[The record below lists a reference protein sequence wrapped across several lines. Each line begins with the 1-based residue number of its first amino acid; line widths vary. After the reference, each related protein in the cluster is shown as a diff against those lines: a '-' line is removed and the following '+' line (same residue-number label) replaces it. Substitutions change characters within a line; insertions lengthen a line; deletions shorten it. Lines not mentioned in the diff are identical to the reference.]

1 MNAQFS
7 PRWARKPG
15 GCGTKRGAPT
25 DSAMLEEWVKTERQC
40 NAKRSSELGLRSQAI
55 QIVFLFTNSRIPA
68 APSSLPNPERFT
80 PPNGN
85 LGSEA
90 TIALTK
96 TVPASSSDANNSCS
110 VRSFVQALAPRP
122 KVVAFAISTASA
134 TSRTR
139 KNDATGP
146 KISSQYAGESI
157 ATSTSTVGS

>member
-1 MNAQFS
+1 MNAQFAA
-7 PRWARKPG
+7 RRRRKPD

-25 DSAMLEEWVKTERQC
+25 DSAMLEEWVKTKRQR
-40 NAKRSSELGLRSQAI
+40 NAKRSGELGRRSQAI
-55 QIVFLFTNSRIPA
+55 QIVFVFTNSRIPA

-80 PPNGN
+80 PPKGN

-96 TVPASSSDANNSCS
+96 TIPASSSDTNSSCS
-110 VRSFVQALAPRP
+110 LRSFVQALAPSP

-134 TSRTR
+134 ASRTR

-146 KISSQYAGESI
+146 KTSSQYAGESI
-157 ATSTSTVGS
+157 ATSARTVGS